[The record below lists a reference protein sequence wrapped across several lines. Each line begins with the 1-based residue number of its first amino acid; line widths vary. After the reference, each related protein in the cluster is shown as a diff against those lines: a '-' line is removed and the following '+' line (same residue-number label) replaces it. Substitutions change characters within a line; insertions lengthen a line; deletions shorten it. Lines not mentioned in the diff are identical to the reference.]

1 MLSSK
6 RNDAMASVMV
16 MVLAIVMSV
25 CIYLFGYHTGSNST
39 EAKWQA
45 DWNAQ
50 VQELTKE
57 KLLAEQ
63 KARSIELQ
71 HQLTIDKVRY
81 EHKQQMAIAVA
92 DANAADDMHG
102 RVHGK
107 ARGLAESAGSC
118 PTDPGATI
126 RSQAARATN
135 AVVLADLFERADRV
149 AGQLAAAHDQAR
161 AAGLAC
167 EHAYDAIRNTN
178 SSTQR

>member
-6 RNDAMASVMV
+6 RNDAMASVIV
-16 MVLAIVMSV
+16 MVLAIVISV
-25 CIYLFGYHTGSNST
+25 CIYLFGYHSGSNST
-39 EAKWQA
+39 EAKWQG

-50 VQELTKE
+50 VQELTKA

-71 HQLTIDKVRY
+71 HQLTIDKVRN
-81 EHKQQMAIAVA
+81 EHKKQIAIAVA
-92 DANAADDMHG
+92 DAVAADDMHE
-102 RVHGK
+102 RVHDK

-118 PTDPGATI
+118 PTDPSATI

-149 AGQLAAAHDQAR
+149 AGQLAKAHGEAR
-161 AAGLAC
+161 EAGLAC
-167 EHAYDAIRNTN
+167 EQLYESARVA
-178 SSTQR
+178 QRAR

>member
-6 RNDAMASVMV
+6 RNVAMMNVMV
-16 MVLAIVMSV
+16 MVLAIVV
-25 CIYLFGYHTGSNST
+25 GVGIYLAGYHTGANNT
-39 EAKWQA
+39 DAKWQA

-50 VQELTKE
+50 VHELTQA
-57 KLLAEQ
+57 KLDAEL

-81 EHKQQMAIAVA
+81 EHKQQMAIALA
-92 DANAADDMHG
+92 DAVAADDMHK
-102 RVHGK
+102 RVHDK

-118 PTDPGATI
+118 PSDPSASI

-135 AVVLADLFERADRV
+135 AIVLADLFQRADRV

-167 EHAYDAIRNTN
+167 EQMYESVRVA
-178 SSTQR
+178 QRAR